1 MALTVGSTPVKKVY
15 VGSTPVQSV
24 YVGSQKVW
32 SAKEVVQIPLGSSWD
47 AQMALR
53 DILSARG
60 LSYRTITE
68 LPFDIELVGTGTVD
82 NLFDGFRALKSV
94 PAMNTSQ
101 VTNMEAMFSGC
112 SALTTVPAM
121 NTSQVTSM
129 YNMFNGCSALTSVP
143 AMDTSQV
150 TNATRMF
157 YNCAALTDE
166 NVRCI
171 GKNPSVD
178 AMSMID
184 RSGLTKEP
192 FYATDRLPNPPAPR
206 VVTIRKHN
214 TIYGQW
220 DKNSATGDVSLI
232 QGWVGNEDVR
242 FTAYVTCNVDVMSGD
257 SYTTQKPGS
266 VLRSGADIS
275 PWSSSTTYTFT
286 EVI

>member
-206 VVTIRKHN
+206 VVTISKQGYTSQWN
-214 TIYGQW
+214 TS
-220 DKNSATGDVSLI
+220 SATGDVSLI
-232 QGWVGNEDVR
+232 QEWTSNGRAR
-242 FTAYVTCNVDVMSGD
+242 FAAYVTCNEDVYYSGNFQ
-257 SYTTQKPGS
+257 TQKPGA
-266 VLRSGADIS
+266 VIPTGVDVEPYIRNV
-275 PWSSSTTYTFT
+275 YTFT